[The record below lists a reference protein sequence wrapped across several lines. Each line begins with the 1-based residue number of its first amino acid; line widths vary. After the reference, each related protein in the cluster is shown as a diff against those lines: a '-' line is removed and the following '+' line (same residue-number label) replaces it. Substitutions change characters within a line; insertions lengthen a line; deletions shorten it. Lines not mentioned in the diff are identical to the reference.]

1 MNYYLDPD
9 FELDGKKS
17 VLDEYIE
24 NFKVIVELEQLC

>member
-24 NFKVIVELEQLC
+24 NFKYSRIRTY